1 MKSLL
6 NISCLRISL
15 CILFCLAGTSFIYTL
30 YAQIPDRVFKTDFQ
44 IDPEILDGCT
54 VKLVLQPLLENA
66 IYYGME
72 FMDGEGEIHV
82 RGYRKENDVYLEVED
97 NGLGISMVPVLVW

>member
-1 MKSLL
+1 MQQNYMTIQKIRYK
-6 NISCLRISL
+6 N
-15 CILFCLAGTSFIYTL
+15 SFE
-30 YAQIPDRVFKTDFQ
+30 VDFQ

-72 FMDGEGEIHV
+72 FRDGEGEIHV
-82 RGYRKENDVYLEVED
+82 RGYRKENDV
-97 NGLGISMVPVLVW
+97 IWR